1 MEINESPINTL
12 QDIRHMMK
20 QSSKFL
26 SLSGLSGI
34 FAGVYALAGIVAVE
48 FIVNKF
54 THNFYETGFDKHDYY
69 KAVWQCIWIA
79 TTVLTLSVLTALVF
93 SARKARVNGQKLFDH
108 TALRLLLNF
117 CIPLI
122 AGGLFCLALILQGV
136 HVIPLLSSA
145 MLVFYGL
152 ALVNASKYTL
162 EDIRYLG
169 YCQIIL
175 GILAAF
181 FISLG
186 LLFWALGFGV
196 LHIIYG
202 TVMWYKY
209 ERQ

>member
-1 MEINESPINTL
+1 MSSTESPLHTL

-34 FAGVYALAGIVAVE
+34 FAGIYALAGITAVSIIIE
-48 FIVNKF
+48 
-54 THNFYETGFDKHDYY
+54 NFGEEGYERTYGAGAYY
-69 KAVWQCIWIA
+69 KALWQCVFVA
-79 TTVLTLSVLTALVF
+79 VSVLGLSLITALLF

-108 TALRLLLNF
+108 TAWRLLLNLS
-117 CIPLI
+117 IPLL
-122 AGGLFCLALILQGV
+122 AGGLFCLALIIQGV
-136 HVIPLLSSA
+136 HVIPLLSPA
-145 MLVFYGL
+145 MLLFYGL
-152 ALVNASKYTL
+152 ALVNGSKYTL

-169 YCQIIL
+169 YCEILL

-181 FISLG
+181 FINMG
-186 LLFWALGFGV
+186 LIFWALGFGV

-209 ERQ
+209 ERH